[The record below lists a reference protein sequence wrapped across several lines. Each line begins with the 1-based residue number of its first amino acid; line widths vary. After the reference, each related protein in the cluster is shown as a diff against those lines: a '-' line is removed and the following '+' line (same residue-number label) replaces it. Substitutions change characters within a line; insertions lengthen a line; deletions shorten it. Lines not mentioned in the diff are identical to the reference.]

1 MVHDSF
7 RGSALEESARMGRV
21 AAVLLPEG
29 GGEEEREREEEREGW
44 KEEGTGRGKAEKLCY
59 WTSLPHTFFS
69 T

>member
-21 AAVLLPEG
+21 AVVLLPEG
-29 GGEEEREREEEREGW
+29 GGEEEREREEKREGW
-44 KEEGTGRGKAEKLCY
+44 KEERTGRGKAEKLCC
-59 WTSLPHTFFS
+59 WTPLPHTFFS